1 MAKPDY
7 RTYFLEGVAHFN
19 AREFWEAHESWETI
33 WLAAET
39 DVEQFLQGMIQLA
52 ASFHHVKRGT
62 HRGAVRLFE
71 ASLRRLAAFP
81 LRFSGID
88 RSAAEEAARRW
99 NPSCT
104 NYAELVLL
112 SPEESPIP
120 PREVW

>member
-1 MAKPDY
+1 MKPDY
-7 RTYFLEGVAHFN
+7 RTYFLQGVAHFN
-19 AREFWEAHESWETI
+19 ARQFWEAHESWETI
-33 WLAAET
+33 WLVAET

-52 ASFHHVKRGT
+52 AAFHHVKRGT
-62 HRGAVRLFE
+62 HRGAARLFE

-81 LRFSGID
+81 PRFSGID
-88 RSAAEEAARRW
+88 RGAAEEEARRW

-104 NYAELVLL
+104 NYPELVLL